1 MKLFYRKYG
10 NSGNQP
16 IIILHGLFGISDNWS
31 TYARRIALEGFEV
44 FAVDQRNHGQS
55 PQSDKF
61 NYLALTDD
69 ISDFIDEHELDEV
82 ILLGHSLGGKV
93 AMRFALEN
101 PHLIRKLIVVDI
113 SLKSYG
119 PRDNHRQIIEAMK
132 SVDLTSKSNRREV
145 DDEMASLIP
154 DIRIRQFIMKNLHRK
169 KNNEF
174 EWRIYLKGLENNID
188 QMFDAIETTEKYEK
202 PTLFI
207 RGGASDYILL
217 DDFPQIR
224 FNFPNAEISIYEPFY
239 KNIVNE
245 IKLGSNISKFN
256 TNKDIKGNVDI
267 LFSVGG
273 DGTMLDTVSI
283 IRNSGIPI
291 FGINLG
297 RLGFLSSVSKHEISE
312 AVECIF
318 SGDYDI
324 DKRALLQLKK
334 PKNLFGNVNYAL
346 NDLTIYRNNA
356 TALVTVHVYVD
367 DLFLNSY
374 WGDGLIVS
382 TPTGSTAY
390 SLSVGGPIV
399 TPGSKNFIISPIASH
414 NLTVRPIILQD
425 SSTIR
430 IKIDGREE
438 KHLLTLDSKIS
449 AISREDEII
458 IKRCNFTVNL
468 IQMKNKNFYSTI
480 RDKLY
485 WGKDNR
491 N

>member
-1 MKLFYRKYG
+1 M
-10 NSGNQP
+10 
-16 IIILHGLFGISDNWS
+16 IILHGLFGISDNWS

-188 QMFDAIETTEKYEK
+188 QMFDAIQTTEKYEK

-224 FNFPNAEISIYEPFY
+224 FNFPNAD
-239 KNIVNE
+239 IV
-245 IKLGSNISKFN
+245 
-256 TNKDIKGNVDI
+256 
-267 LFSVGG
+267 
-273 DGTMLDTVSI
+273 
-283 IRNSGIPI
+283 
-291 FGINLG
+291 
-297 RLGFLSSVSKHEISE
+297 
-312 AVECIF
+312 
-318 SGDYDI
+318 
-324 DKRALLQLKK
+324 
-334 PKNLFGNVNYAL
+334 
-346 NDLTIYRNNA
+346 TIEGA
-356 TALVTVHVYVD
+356 SHWVHVEAMEKFYQ
-367 DLFLNSY
+367 LTMGFM
-374 WGDGLIVS
+374 
-382 TPTGSTAY
+382 TGTSSWNDEGKKTA
-390 SLSVGGPIV
+390 
-399 TPGSKNFIISPIASH
+399 
-414 NLTVRPIILQD
+414 D
-425 SSTIR
+425 
-430 IKIDGREE
+430 E
-438 KHLLTLDSKIS
+438 K
-449 AISREDEII
+449 
-458 IKRCNFTVNL
+458 
-468 IQMKNKNFYSTI
+468 
-480 RDKLY
+480 DKLP
-485 WGKDNR
+485 
-491 N
+491 

>member
-1 MKLFYRKYG
+1 
-10 NSGNQP
+10 
-16 IIILHGLFGISDNWS
+16 
-31 TYARRIALEGFEV
+31 
-44 FAVDQRNHGQS
+44 
-55 PQSDKF
+55 
-61 NYLALTDD
+61 
-69 ISDFIDEHELDEV
+69 
-82 ILLGHSLGGKV
+82 
-93 AMRFALEN
+93 
-101 PHLIRKLIVVDI
+101 
-113 SLKSYG
+113 
-119 PRDNHRQIIEAMK
+119 
-132 SVDLTSKSNRREV
+132 
-145 DDEMASLIP
+145 
-154 DIRIRQFIMKNLHRK
+154 
-169 KNNEF
+169 
-174 EWRIYLKGLENNID
+174 
-188 QMFDAIETTEKYEK
+188 
-202 PTLFI
+202 
-207 RGGASDYILL
+207 
-217 DDFPQIR
+217 
-224 FNFPNAEISIYEPFY
+224 
-239 KNIVNE
+239 
-245 IKLGSNISKFN
+245 
-256 TNKDIKGNVDI
+256 
-267 LFSVGG
+267 
-273 DGTMLDTVSI
+273 
-283 IRNSGIPI
+283 
-291 FGINLG
+291 
-297 RLGFLSSVSKHEISE
+297 
-312 AVECIF
+312 
-318 SGDYDI
+318 
-324 DKRALLQLKK
+324 LKK

-390 SLSVGGPIV
+390 SMSVGGPIV
-399 TPGSKNFIISPIASH
+399 TPGSKNFIIAPIASH